1 MCALGYESENI
12 QQSNLE
18 QWRHYHFTIANG
30 DCNALGSRLVV
41 EKSALSIRDLGDPF
55 FESHCLNLS
64 KAAASP
70 YASPRTVPAFVF
82 SHHPRNF
89 NFVASAC
96 VCLRKKTPCTFP
108 WISNDNTSAAIAHAA
123 EKSSRMA
130 TANLRRMHEEL
141 FGGARRAGISG
152 ATPFEAPHGATG
164 ARRVFSKCPA
174 RRHTLPG
181 VFAILYLRSFAATP
195 RCTFDMLYAIAAAAI
210 AFTAPGL
217 APTAPARA
225 TPAVMAERKGAFWQR
240 PDWIEMQEKAAAE
253 SAAATALSNVCA
265 AWTRTMAF

>member
-1 MCALGYESENI
+1 MCDLGLRLRENI

-18 QWRHYHFTIANG
+18 QRRHYHFTIANG

-123 EKSSRMA
+123 EKSSRTA
-130 TANLRRMHEEL
+130 TANLRRMHL
-141 FGGARRAGISG
+141 FWRARRAGHQSV
-152 ATPFEAPHGATG
+152 ATSFEAPDAPPPGG
-164 ARRVFSKCPA
+164 GFGFPRCPA
-174 RRHTLPG
+174 RRHTLP
-181 VFAILYLRSFAATP
+181 
-195 RCTFDMLYAIAAAAI
+195 D
-210 AFTAPGL
+210 
-217 APTAPARA
+217 
-225 TPAVMAERKGAFWQR
+225 
-240 PDWIEMQEKAAAE
+240 
-253 SAAATALSNVCA
+253 
-265 AWTRTMAF
+265 